1 MDKSNI
7 LPQSGASS
15 QDAPQTQQRIGRIM
29 TNYGVPFALL
39 ITVVIFSTLRPAAF
53 PTWRN
58 LDAILTLA
66 APLAIMALG
75 ITVVLAQGDLDLS
88 FGSVIGLAGAV
99 TFVALAEDRWAL
111 AWPIALLCGLVVG
124 AIAGAI
130 NGTLVAYIGLAP
142 IITTLGMSTAL
153 VGVEFLF
160 TDQQTVY
167 GNVPPLFT
175 QLGRGELFNLNI
187 QIWLAALVTLLMY
200 GLMEQTELGR
210 YFYALGGNREAARLS
225 GIRVRAVRLAGFL
238 ISGVAGALTGVLIV
252 AQSASS
258 SPTAGSP
265 YLLPAL
271 TAAFLGT
278 SMFRQGQ
285 FNVFGTIIG
294 VLFLGVIQTGLIML
308 HLSTAIINIVQGVI
322 LVAAILLSRFGARP

>member
-1 MDKSNI
+1 
-7 LPQSGASS
+7 
-15 QDAPQTQQRIGRIM
+15 
-29 TNYGVPFALL
+29 
-39 ITVVIFSTLRPAAF
+39 
-53 PTWRN
+53 
-58 LDAILTLA
+58 
-66 APLAIMALG
+66 
-75 ITVVLAQGDLDLS
+75 
-88 FGSVIGLAGAV
+88 
-99 TFVALAEDRWAL
+99 
-111 AWPIALLCGLVVG
+111 
-124 AIAGAI
+124 
-130 NGTLVAYIGLAP
+130 
-142 IITTLGMSTAL
+142 MSTAL

-210 YFYALGGNREAARLS
+210 YFYALGGNHEAARLS

-322 LVAAILLSRFGARP
+322 LVAAILLSRSGARP